1 MLDLL
6 PDLTDQYPDH
16 LLIGDPIFQSFGKKT
31 IFYGEVVTVKCFE
44 DNSRVKELVAT
55 DGKGKVMV
63 VDGGGSK
70 RVALLG
76 DMLAEQ
82 AANNGWEG
90 IVINGAVRDVA
101 TQATIAL
108 GVKALSATPLRSTR
122 KGMGDV
128 GVNITM
134 AGLRIENGDYLY
146 SDLNGIALAKQPLA
160 LDFL

>member
-108 GVKALSATPLRSTR
+108 GIKALSATPLRSTR

-134 AGLRIENGDYLY
+134 AGLRVENGDYLY

>member
-16 LLIGDPIFQSFGKKT
+16 LLIADPIFNAYGKKT
-31 IFYGEVVTVKCFE
+31 IFHGEVVTVKCFE
-44 DNSRVKELVAT
+44 DNSRVKELVVTA
-55 DGKGKVMV
+55 GKGKVMV

-76 DMLAEQ
+76 DLLAEQ
-82 AANNGWEG
+82 AAKNGWEG
-90 IVINGAVRDVA
+90 IIINGAIRDVA
-101 TQATIAL
+101 TQAQINL
-108 GVKALSATPLRSTR
+108 GVKALGATPLRSTR

-128 GVNITM
+128 GVNIAF
-134 AGLRIENGDYLY
+134 AGLRIEDGDYIY
-146 SDLNGIALAKQPLA
+146 SDLNGLALAKQPLA

>member
-16 LLIGDPIFQSFGKKT
+16 LLIADPVFNSYGKKT

-55 DGKGKVMV
+55 PGKGKVMV

-76 DMLAEQ
+76 DLLAEQ

-90 IVINGAVRDVA
+90 IIINGAVRDVG
-101 TQATIAL
+101 TQATINL
-108 GVKALSATPLRSTR
+108 GIKSLAATPLRSTR
-122 KGMGDV
+122 KGVGEI
-128 GVNITM
+128 GVNIGF
-134 AGLRIENGDYLY
+134 AGLRIEDGDYIY
-146 SDLNGIALAKQPLA
+146 ADLNGIALAKQPLA

>member
-101 TQATIAL
+101 TQATIAV
-108 GVKALSATPLRSTR
+108 GIKALSATPLRSTR

>member
-16 LLIGDPIFQSFGKKT
+16 LLIADPIFNSYGKKN
-31 IFYGEVVTVKCFE
+31 IFYGEVVSVKCFE

-55 DGKGKVMV
+55 PGKGKVMV

-82 AANNGWEG
+82 AASNGWEG
-90 IVINGAVRDVA
+90 IIIYGAVRDVA
-101 TQATIAL
+101 TQSTIDL
-108 GVKALSATPLRSTR
+108 GVKALAATPLRSMR
-122 KGMGDV
+122 KGMGEV
-128 GVNITM
+128 GENIAF
-134 AGLRIENGDYLY
+134 AGLRIENGDYIY
-146 SDLNGIALAKQPLA
+146 ADLNGIALAKQPLA

>member
-108 GVKALSATPLRSTR
+108 GIKALSATPLRSTR

>member
-108 GVKALSATPLRSTR
+108 GIKALSATPLRSTR

-160 LDFL
+160 LDFV

>member
-108 GVKALSATPLRSTR
+108 GIKALSASPLRSTR

>member
-16 LLIGDPIFQSFGKKT
+16 LLIADPIFNTYGKKT

-55 DGKGKVMV
+55 DGTGKVMV
-63 VDGGGSK
+63 VDGGASK

-76 DMLAEQ
+76 DMLAEL

-90 IVINGAVRDVA
+90 IIINGAVRDVA
-101 TQATIAL
+101 TQATINL
-108 GVKALSATPLRSTR
+108 GVKALAATPLRSTR
-122 KGMGDV
+122 KGVGEV
-128 GVNITM
+128 GVNVAF
-134 AGLRIENGDYLY
+134 AGLRFEDGDYLY